1 MPKPGAEQCATK
13 SAEGLFPSASCNT
26 LTIHTY
32 DLRMAPD
39 STKDMNSAERL
50 HAYLA
55 LFGDSR
61 RKRPQKDLL
70 GIWDD
75 LLGSHDRGE
84 LPELDVAKLVAL
96 VADVQTTAKVLELQ
110 GKPLPL
116 RHVEENIG
124 EWLKPFFFTGVE
136 DLERLDEDEDISVSH
151 ESLSAL
157 ELIGEIF
164 RTSALRPDGLDD
176 DQVAELVTQFGDLT
190 RTVQEAS
197 DLPDE
202 LRLRLLTVLYAILQ
216 ALNDYAIG
224 GPRAVE
230 IAVDGLTATLFRLG
244 DHRDQDWWR
253 TAMAGAKDA
262 YAALGVAVTLR
273 DGGQLVYDGAE
284 MIRQITGSG

>member
-1 MPKPGAEQCATK
+1 METERDQALGLGGDSGQGGSSLVRGALEGDGRSQSGGPVPKPGAEQCATK

-110 GKPLPL
+110 G
-116 RHVEENIG
+116 
-124 EWLKPFFFTGVE
+124 
-136 DLERLDEDEDISVSH
+136 
-151 ESLSAL
+151 
-157 ELIGEIF
+157 
-164 RTSALRPDGLDD
+164 
-176 DQVAELVTQFGDLT
+176 
-190 RTVQEAS
+190 
-197 DLPDE
+197 
-202 LRLRLLTVLYAILQ
+202 
-216 ALNDYAIG
+216 
-224 GPRAVE
+224 
-230 IAVDGLTATLFRLG
+230 
-244 DHRDQDWWR
+244 
-253 TAMAGAKDA
+253 
-262 YAALGVAVTLR
+262 
-273 DGGQLVYDGAE
+273 
-284 MIRQITGSG
+284 